1 MHPADRHPH
10 VANLHALDVFVAA
23 LRLYRREPA
32 RVAGAALALLL
43 PPVALG
49 IGSGRAVDALRD
61 GPLQGRIVLVLA
73 VGLVAGVLTNLGTI
87 FYAGVL
93 DELVG
98 SVIRDDRRPSIGEAM
113 RALPI
118 WALIGADLAVTALV
132 GLTSALAVVPGFLL
146 MAMLGIVGPLVNIE
160 HIAADRGDPSF
171 AAAHRRAICG
181 WSWWW
186 SRSRSASRS
195 LRTTGCC
202 TCGTRPTCSPRS
214 RCRCRSSLTVGAF
227 VGLAEV
233 ELAYALLARDEGSSV
248 ARMVAATAPAGSE
261 PREAPPTA

>member
-10 VANLHALDVFVAA
+10 VANLRALDVFTAA

-49 IGSGRAVDALRD
+49 IGSGRVLDDLRE
-61 GPLQGRIVLVLA
+61 GPLDGRVALA
-73 VGLVAGVLTNLGTI
+73 VAAALIAGVLTNLGTI
-87 FYAGVL
+87 AYAGVL

-160 HIAADRGDPSF
+160 RLGPIAAVR
-171 AAAHRRAICG
+171 
-181 WSWWW
+181 
-186 SRSRSASRS
+186 RS
-195 LRTTGCC
+195 LRLTARHLWLVVVVVAIPLGIEIAAHHWLLHVRHEADVLTEV
-202 TCGTRPTCSPRS
+202 TLAIPLI
-214 RCRCRSSLTVGAF
+214 LTVGAF

-233 ELAYALLARDEGSSV
+233 ELAYALLARDDGSSV
-248 ARMVAATAPAGSE
+248 ARMVEATAPDDTR
-261 PREAPPTA
+261 PPPTV

>member
-10 VANLHALDVFVAA
+10 IANLRPLEVFSAA

-43 PPVALG
+43 PPVALDE
-49 IGSGRAVDALRD
+49 RV
-61 GPLQGRIVLVLA
+61 VLA
-73 VGLVAGVLTNLGTI
+73 LTVALVAGALTNLGTI
-87 FYAGVL
+87 AYAGVL

-118 WALIGADLAVTALV
+118 WALIGADLMVTALV

-146 MAMLGIVGPLVNIE
+146 MAMLSIVGPVVNIE
-160 HIAADRGDPSF
+160 RLGPIP
-171 AAAHRRAICG
+171 AI
-181 WSWWW
+181 
-186 SRSRSASRS
+186 RRS
-195 LRTTGCC
+195 LRLTVPHLPLVVVVIAIPLGIEVAAHHWLLHVRHEADVLTEIALAV
-202 TCGTRPTCSPRS
+202 P
-214 RCRCRSSLTVGAF
+214 LIVTVGAF
-227 VGLAEV
+227 VGLSEV

-248 ARMVAATAPAGSE
+248 AHMVEATAPDE
-261 PREAPPTA
+261 PTAA

>member
-10 VANLHALDVFVAA
+10 VANLRALDVFTAA

-49 IGSGRAVDALRD
+49 IGSGR
-61 GPLQGRIVLVLA
+61 
-73 VGLVAGVLTNLGTI
+73 
-87 FYAGVL
+87 VL

-160 HIAADRGDPSF
+160 RLGPIAAVR
-171 AAAHRRAICG
+171 
-181 WSWWW
+181 
-186 SRSRSASRS
+186 RS
-195 LRTTGCC
+195 LRLTARHLWLVVVVVAIPLGIEIAAHHWLLHVRHEADVLTEV
-202 TCGTRPTCSPRS
+202 TLAIPLI
-214 RCRCRSSLTVGAF
+214 LTVGAF

-233 ELAYALLARDEGSSV
+233 ELAYALLARDDGSSV
-248 ARMVAATAPAGSE
+248 ARMVESTAPDE
-261 PREAPPTA
+261 PRAAPPTL

>member
-10 VANLHALDVFVAA
+10 IANLRALDVFTAA

-49 IGSGRAVDALRD
+49 ISSGRVLDNLRD
-61 GPLQGRIVLVLA
+61 GPLEGRVVLA
-73 VGLVAGVLTNLGTI
+73 LAAAAIAGMLTNLGTI

-98 SVIRDDRRPSIGEAM
+98 SVIRDARRPSIGGAI
-113 RALPI
+113 RTLPI
-118 WALIGADLAVTALV
+118 WALIGADLAVTMLV

-160 HIAADRGDPSF
+160 RLGPIAAMR
-171 AAAHRRAICG
+171 
-181 WSWWW
+181 
-186 SRSRSASRS
+186 RS
-195 LRTTGCC
+195 LR
-202 TCGTRPTCSPRS
+202 
-214 RCRCRSSLTVGAF
+214 LTARHLWLVVVVIAIPLGIEIAAHHWLLHVRHEADVLTEIALSVPLIVTVAAF
-227 VGLAEV
+227 VGLSEV
-233 ELAYALLARDEGSSV
+233 ELAYALLARDDGSSV
-248 ARMVAATAPAGSE
+248 ARMVEASVSDEPSE
-261 PREAPPTA
+261 PLTPPTA